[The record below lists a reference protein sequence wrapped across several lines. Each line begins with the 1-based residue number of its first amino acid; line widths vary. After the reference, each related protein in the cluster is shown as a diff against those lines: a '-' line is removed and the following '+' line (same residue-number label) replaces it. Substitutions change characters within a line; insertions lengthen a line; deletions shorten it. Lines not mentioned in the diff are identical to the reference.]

1 MCIPTPF
8 QNSSFIIHN
17 AKLILPTSLLCCCIS
32 ISISYLAGVSSPA
45 NIAQLLQQ
53 DSLISLEQ
61 AKVGC
66 EFHIRFLQG
75 PACEQLRQMGFC
87 ESMRVKKITDGRN
100 LLCTVCGTKLA
111 LSRELAHQILVEPSD

>member
-1 MCIPTPF
+1 M
-8 QNSSFIIHN
+8 
-17 AKLILPTSLLCCCIS
+17 ALPDGGSPLVLCCCIS
-32 ISISYLAGVSSPA
+32 ISISYLLRVSSPA
-45 NIAQLLQQ
+45 NIAQDLQQ

-111 LSRELAHQILVEPSD
+111 LSRELAHQIIGETSA